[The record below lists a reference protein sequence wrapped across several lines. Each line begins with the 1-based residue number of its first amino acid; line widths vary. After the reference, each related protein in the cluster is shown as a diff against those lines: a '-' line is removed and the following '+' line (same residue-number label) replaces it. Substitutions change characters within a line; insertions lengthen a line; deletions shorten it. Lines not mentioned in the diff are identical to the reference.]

1 MRLLVAS
8 WQTPYSAP
16 LTSATV
22 VEELPKQAVKATQS
36 TANADPQYHV
46 DLALMGHVVAFQRHR
61 SRLRAIQHQLRLG
74 TVTPQPTTARRTVGA
89 MPPMMSLG
97 QSHRVYLLRR
107 LHAFERRGVQWT
119 QEEVESCMTMEQF
132 LDYLDVR
139 EREAESPTTT
149 SKAAVVP
156 EAYRPSEEAEPK
168 LQPIPKHD
176 AGQDFLFFE
185 STLFKQRSPHASNNR
200 TRLKSVLSPSPRDL
214 TSTRK
219 AQVD

>member
-1 MRLLVAS
+1 MADTLQRTANLRNRGGTA
-8 WQTPYSAP
+8 Q
-16 LTSATV
+16 
-22 VEELPKQAVKATQS
+22 ELPKQAVKATQS

-61 SRLRAIQHQLRLG
+61 SRLRAIQHQMRLG

-97 QSHRVYLLRR
+97 QSHRLYLLRR

-176 AGQDFLFFE
+176 AGQDFLLFE
-185 STLFKQRSPHASNNR
+185 STLFKQRSPHASTNR